1 MVNSNITLY
10 TADSANGWKISI
22 ALELLKLNYTVKE
35 LNIAKN
41 EQKEAWYLKIN
52 PNGRVPA
59 IVDHSNDDFKVIE
72 SGAILHYLVQ
82 RYDTE
87 HKLWPKDLKLQSE
100 VLQWVFFQVGGV
112 GPMQGQAAHFGIYA
126 PERIQYGIDR
136 YLNET
141 KRLFSVLETKLEGH
155 DFIAA
160 DQLSIADLALFPWVS
175 LAYRFAIDL
184 TEYPNLNTW
193 VERLDKIPEVV
204 KGLDVPVPNN
214 EYRFVR
220 ADPAKVKEELAKW
233 SPDFYATN

>member
-10 TADSANGWKISI
+10 TANTSNGHKISI
-22 ALELLKLNYTVKE
+22 TLEILGLKYTAIS
-35 LNIAKN
+35 LDLSKN
-41 EQKEAWYLKIN
+41 EQKEDWFLQIN
-52 PNGRVPA
+52 PNGRIPA

-87 HKLWPKDLKLQSE
+87 HKLWPRDFNLQSE

-141 KRLFSVLETKLEGH
+141 KRLFSVLEAKLEGH

-160 DQLSIADLALFPWVS
+160 DQLSIADLALFPWIA
-175 LAYRFAIDL
+175 LAYRLAIDL
-184 TEYPNLNTW
+184 LEYPNLSAW
-193 VERLDKIPEVV
+193 VHRLDQIPEVQ
-204 KGLDVPVPNN
+204 KGLDVPQPNI
-214 EYRFVR
+214 YRIVR
-220 ADPAKVKEELAKW
+220 SDPVKVKEELNKYK
-233 SPDFYATN
+233 PDFYLSN